1 MKTASIAFAAAT
13 AAMFCSLAPAAKAD
27 YYTTNRI
34 GNSTYTYGSGGQSL
48 NTTRIGNTTFYNGRT
63 SHGSTYS
70 GSCTTIGSST
80 FCN

>member
-1 MKTASIAFAAAT
+1 MKTASIVLAAAV
-13 AAMFCSLAPAAKAD
+13 AVFSSVAPEAKAD
-27 YYTTNRI
+27 YYTTNRY

-63 SHGSTYS
+63 SSGSTYG